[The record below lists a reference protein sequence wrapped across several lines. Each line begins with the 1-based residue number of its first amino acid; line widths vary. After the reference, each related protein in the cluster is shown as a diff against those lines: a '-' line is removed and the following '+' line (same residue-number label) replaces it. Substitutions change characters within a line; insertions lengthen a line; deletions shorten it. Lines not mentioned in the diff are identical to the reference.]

1 MLLISTGNT
10 ELNQED
16 IVFKLTKVVSF
27 IHSSISESYNTFQRP
42 KLGCLL
48 HYALMVTARYAFTF
62 L

>member
-27 IHSSISESYNTFQRP
+27 IHYSISESYNTFQRQ
-42 KLGCLL
+42 KLGCLP
-48 HYALMVTARYAFTF
+48 HYALMVTARYALTF